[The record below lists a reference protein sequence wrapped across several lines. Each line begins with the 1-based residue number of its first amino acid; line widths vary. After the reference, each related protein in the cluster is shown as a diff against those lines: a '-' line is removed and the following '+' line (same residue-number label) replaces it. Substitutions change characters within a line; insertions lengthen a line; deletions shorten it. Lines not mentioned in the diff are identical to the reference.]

1 MDTLAQVSRG
11 GCGMKNETEDR
22 RSRRSRRLLKEGL
35 LALMR
40 EKRFS
45 EITVRDIT
53 ERMDLNRGTFYLHY
67 PDTTA
72 LLQSVETDMLAEAQ
86 ALIDAHMAQTREERT
101 LRPVFEPILDYV
113 VEHREVCQALF
124 VNNSSSN
131 FTDRLH
137 QLIRTNG
144 LPLAQAWFHPSSQE
158 RMEYLLSFVTYGLI
172 GLMKTWFDQ
181 GMTLPKETLVS
192 AADRMVQGAGEG
204 LLETSTT

>member
-1 MDTLAQVSRG
+1 
-11 GCGMKNETEDR
+11 MKNETEDR

-35 LALMR
+35 LELMR

-86 ALIDAHMAQTREERT
+86 ALIDAHMAQTKEERT

-137 QLIRTNG
+137 QLIRVQRTASGPGVVPPVLHGADGVPFELCDLRPHRIDEDLVRPGNDHAQGDAG
-144 LPLAQAWFHPSSQE
+144 LRCGPDGPGSRRGAFGDK
-158 RMEYLLSFVTYGLI
+158 RYLRI
-172 GLMKTWFDQ
+172 
-181 GMTLPKETLVS
+181 
-192 AADRMVQGAGEG
+192 
-204 LLETSTT
+204 

>member
-1 MDTLAQVSRG
+1 MLSVKELSDLA
-11 GCGMKNETEDR
+11 
-22 RSRRSRRLLKEGL
+22 
-35 LALMR
+35 
-40 EKRFS
+40 
-45 EITVRDIT
+45 DI
-53 ERMDLNRGTFYLHY
+53 NRGTFYLHY

-144 LPLAQAWFHPSSQE
+144 LPLAQAWFHPSSPE

-172 GLMKTWFDQ
+172 GLMKIWFDQ
-181 GMTLPKETLVS
+181 GMALPKETLVS